1 MHLSDESDYA
11 VVLENKLLIGDIK
24 FSKDIRSLKKI
35 KIDAVVDLCHYKDIK
50 SRVKYSHEMD
60 ILYYPVHDTPTNNI
74 EWAEEGSK
82 WIENEISK
90 GKKVFVHCYYG
101 ISRSST
107 LVLHYLMTRC
117 GMKLKDAFDF
127 LKAKRPIVCPT
138 FGFMKGLS
146 ELDYKLYNEYTLPIR
161 TYAINCIKES
171 FPSVSAEEIEATYDE
186 SERKIKSEGDEMI
199 NKLKEKVKFEEI
211 EPTGYVC
218 IELLKT
224 KYNLVKREGCV
235 EHHPFE

>member
-35 KIDAVVDLCHYKDIK
+35 KIDAVVDLCHYRDIK

-82 WIENEISK
+82 WIENEIAK

-117 GMKLKDAFDF
+117 EMKLKEAFDF
-127 LKAKRPIVCPT
+127 LRAKRPIVCPT

-146 ELDYKLYNEYTLPIR
+146 ELDYKLYNE
-161 TYAINCIKES
+161 IKEEYKERL
-171 FPSVSAEEIEATYDE
+171 AEHKDA
-186 SERKIKSEGDEMI
+186 
-199 NKLKEKVKFEEI
+199 LKRFRECWHYWCKAYKEF
-211 EPTGYVC
+211 
-218 IELLKT
+218 KT
-224 KYNLVKREGCV
+224 PYLTKMKK
-235 EHHPFE
+235 